1 MSDLSSII
9 DRDRVAQPWAEG
21 DKIPW
26 NEPGFSRRMLREH
39 LSQDHD
45 AASRRTE
52 TIERHVDVIHSTLLK
67 GRPGRVLDLGCGPGL
82 YASRLARLGH
92 TCFGIDFSPASIAYA
107 RDQAEGLGLTCTY
120 READLRAVELEPDV
134 DVVLFLFG
142 ECNVFRPA
150 DLRDILAR
158 AARALKP
165 GGHLLLE
172 PSTPEAITRIGHQPA
187 TWSAHTEGLFS
198 ERPHLLLY
206 ETFWDEAQR
215 VSTER
220 YFVIDAETS
229 VVTRHAASQCA
240 HTPDELI
247 ALLRAV
253 GFTAAE
259 PVVGWDAGRS
269 YAGDFFAL
277 SALR

>member
-9 DRDRVAQPWAEG
+9 DRDHVAQPWAEG

-107 RDQAEGLGLTCTY
+107 REQAEGLGLTCTY

-165 GGHLLLE
+165 GGRLLLE

-198 ERPHLLLY
+198 DRPHLLLY

-240 HTPDELI
+240 YTPDELI
-247 ALLRAV
+247 ALLRAA

-259 PVVGWDAGRS
+259 LVIGWDAGRS
-269 YAGDFFAL
+269 FAGDFFAL